1 MSSPSPTGVRD
12 PVADSSAETVQK
24 GTAPFSGSSQP
35 PSLTS
40 PLRLAGYAVILTAL
54 CFMQNPRL
62 MVADT
67 KFDLLTEPWRF
78 LRRGLELW
86 DPSTA
91 FGQVPDQAYGYAWPM
106 GPFFGI
112 GELLQLPPWV
122 VQRLWWALLLC
133 LAFFGILR
141 LTTRLGLGTDLT
153 RVLAAFLYVLTPRI
167 TTLVGV
173 VSVEVW
179 PMALAPWVLLPL
191 VKGSR
196 EGSVRRAAAA
206 SALVVATCGGVNAVA
221 VAAVLPLGVLWLVT
235 RERGPRR
242 WRLFAWWTGF
252 TVLATAWW
260 SGPLVLMGH
269 YSAPFLDYI
278 ENATITTVPT
288 DLTRTLLG
296 VSDWVAYFGGMDFD
310 AGRHVVG
317 TPFLL
322 IDAAL
327 VAALGLVG
335 IAMRDNPHR
344 RFLTWGLLA
353 GLALVGFGYS
363 RDLAGFFSDP
373 RMHSLDHALAA
384 LRNLHKFDVVLRI
397 PLVLGVAHGLARLP
411 ALIHGR
417 PAGLARLSFRV
428 ATALAVVGLLTP
440 WLLQVVPAR
449 DGVKAVP
456 RYWGEVAH
464 YLAENNDGSVAL
476 ELPASSFGVYGWG
489 NVHDDVLQGL
499 ARSPWAVRNVVPLAQ
514 PGNVVFLDAV
524 TRAVELGRPSPELAA
539 FLAANNVGRIVVRN
553 DLDRVVTGAPDPAYV
568 RSVLA
573 ASPGIRLERSF
584 GPLIGEPPYRYAD
597 DSDHTRLV
605 TGSGI
610 SDLSRAIEVYS
621 VSAPAGATLSDPRDV
636 LVGDPGSPA
645 SPGTDG
651 LSTSP
656 RVLAA
661 DAHDGVRGQ
670 VLTDGMKRQEMNFPA
685 VRWNE
690 SNTFG
695 PQEQFRLPGKEQ
707 SHRVVTDEDRWG
719 TVESWL
725 GGIQG
730 VTASSSQSYADATPP
745 LAAGSHPG
753 AVFDADPSTAWQ
765 SARDQDPDGQ
775 WLRVRFNQQRTVG
788 TVSVTLDPTSVRVR
802 QLRIS
807 GGGQARTVT
816 APKPGES
823 ATYRVGLPRTRDLRL
838 TALHAGGLLTG
849 SVAMSELSIDSLRPQ
864 RFLDMPPGVQGRPA
878 DAIVMARDQDR
889 MPCAQVRAS
898 FKCDDVLF
906 APGEDGDTLARRFQ
920 LPEGAGY
927 QISATASLRRLAD
940 AWKLLLKGTGARI
953 WVRPQAV
960 RQDPAQAPGAMV
972 DGDPTTSWI
981 AQRKRPVVVVELPG
995 PTRLHR
1001 LRLTLKPGAA
1011 AARPQRV
1018 EVRSRAGSEVVDLDS
1033 RGRGRLPHWKVERLR
1048 LRIDSTLPA
1057 FADTGEQYVELRAGV
1072 TELKINGRSLTSSF
1086 SSDVRLPCG
1095 AGPKFYLGGT
1105 IYDTSLTANVRD
1117 LVRGRQVPLQVC
1129 APAVGL
1135 PPGPTMLVAPPTTG
1149 LRVDSVTLTRA
1160 GATAPTARSLEV
1172 RRDGSGAPDSV
1183 NLPSHSTTALL
1194 TLPQNINNGWQ
1205 ATLDGKRLQPQRVD
1219 GWKQGWLVPAGR
1231 SGEVHLDYG
1240 PTALFR
1246 AALIVGVGLLLVVI
1260 VAALPIGRR
1269 RQDAAFPAL
1278 RSGPPGWVDAA
1289 VAVCVAGWLAGW
1301 LGLGMV
1307 LLVVLAV
1314 RRFRDLA
1321 GIGGW
1326 GIPAGLALLVAA
1338 AGLTWGPIKE
1348 QDWALSWS
1356 QVWAAAAVAAVSAPL
1371 LAVRLPRGRRWFRG
1385 ARDARPSART

>member
-12 PVADSSAETVQK
+12 PVADSSAETVQT
-24 GTAPFSGSSQP
+24 GTAPVTAAQA

-40 PLRLAGYAVILTAL
+40 PLRLAGYAAILVAL
-54 CFMQNPRL
+54 CFVQSPRL

-86 DPSTA
+86 DPLAA

-106 GPFFGI
+106 GPFFGL
-112 GELLQLPPWV
+112 GELAQLPPWV

-133 LAFFGILR
+133 VAFFGILR

-221 VAAVLPLGVLWLVT
+221 VAAVLPLGVLWLLT

-242 WRLFAWWTGF
+242 WRLLAWWTGL

-296 VSDWVAYFGGMDFD
+296 VSDWVAYFGGVDFD
-310 AGRHVVG
+310 AGRHIVG

-322 IDAAL
+322 VDAGL

-363 RDLAGFFSDP
+363 RDLAGFFSET
-373 RMHSLDHALAA
+373 RMQSLDHALAA

-397 PLVLGVAHGLARLP
+397 PLILGMAHALARMP
-411 ALIHGR
+411 ALIRGR
-417 PAGLARLSFRV
+417 AAGLAGLSFRV
-428 ATALAVVGLLTP
+428 TTALAVLGLLTP
-440 WLLQVVPAR
+440 WLLHVVPAQ
-449 DGVKAVP
+449 DGVKGVP
-456 RYWGEVAH
+456 RYWADVAH
-464 YLAENNDGSVAL
+464 YLAQHDDGSVAL

-524 TRAVELGRPSPELAA
+524 TKAVELGRPSPELAA

-573 ASPGIRLERSF
+573 ASPGIRLERTF
-584 GPLIGEPPYRYAD
+584 GPLIGEPPYRYAE
-597 DSDHTRLV
+597 DSEHTRLV

-610 SDLSRAIEVYS
+610 SDLSRAIEVYK
-621 VSAPAGATLSDPRDV
+621 VAAPAGATLSNPRDV

-661 DAHDGVRGQ
+661 DARDGVRGQ

-695 PQEQFRLPGKEQ
+695 PHEQFRLPGKEQ
-707 SHRVVTDEDRWG
+707 SHRVVSDEARWE
-719 TVESWL
+719 TVESWV
-725 GGIQG
+725 GGIDG

-753 AVFDADPSTAWQ
+753 AVFDADTSTSWQ

-775 WLRVRFNQQRTVG
+775 WLQVRFTQQRTVG
-788 TVSVTLDPTSVRVR
+788 TVSVTVDPSSVRVR

-807 GGGQARTVT
+807 GGGQSRVVT
-816 APKPGES
+816 APRPGGS
-823 ATYRVGLPRTRDLRL
+823 TTYRVGLPKTRALRV

-849 SVAMSELSIDSLRPQ
+849 SVALSELSVDSLRPQ
-864 RFLDMPPGVQGRPA
+864 RFLDMPAGVQGRPA
-878 DAIVMARDQDR
+878 DAVVMARDQDR
-889 MPCAQVRAS
+889 MPCAQVRAA
-898 FKCDDVLF
+898 FKCDDVLV

-920 LPEGAGY
+920 LPAGASY
-927 QISATASLRRLAD
+927 TISATASLRRLAD
-940 AWKLLLKGTGARI
+940 AWKLLLKGTGTRI
-953 WVRPQAV
+953 WVRPQPV

-972 DGDPTTSWI
+972 DGDPATSWV
-981 AQRKRPVVVVELPG
+981 ATRRRPVLVLELAR

-1001 LRLTLKPGAA
+1001 LRLTLKSGAP

-1018 EVRSRAGSEVVDLDS
+1018 EVRSRSGSKVVDLDS
-1033 RGRGRLPHWKVERLR
+1033 RGRGRLPHWKVQRLR
-1048 LRIDSTLPA
+1048 LRIDSTFPA
-1057 FADTGEQYVELRAGV
+1057 FADTGNQYVELDAGV
-1072 TELKINGRSLTSSF
+1072 TELKINGRSLTSSVF
-1086 SSDVRLPCG
+1086 RNVVLPCG
-1095 AGPKFYLGGT
+1095 SGPKFYLGGT

-1135 PPGPTMLVAPPTTG
+1135 PAGATMLVAPPTTG
-1149 LRVDSVTLTRA
+1149 LRVDSVTLTRR
-1160 GATAPTARSLEV
+1160 GATAPTARRLEV
-1172 RRDGSGAPDSV
+1172 RRDASGAPDAV
-1183 NLPSHSTTALL
+1183 RLPSRSATALL

-1205 ATLDGKRLQPQRVD
+1205 ATLDGKQLRPRRVD

-1231 SGEVHLDYG
+1231 GGEVHLDYG
-1240 PTALFR
+1240 PTTLFR
-1246 AALIVGVGLLLVVI
+1246 ISLVVGVVLLLLVI
-1260 VAALPIGRR
+1260 AAALPIARR
-1269 RQDAAFPAL
+1269 RDAAALPAL
-1278 RSGPPGWVDAA
+1278 RDGRPGWMDAA

-1301 LGLGMV
+1301 VGLGMV

-1314 RRFRDLA
+1314 RRFRDLDA
-1321 GIGGW
+1321 VGGW
-1326 GIPAGLALLVAA
+1326 GTPAGLALLVAVV
-1338 AGLTWGPIKE
+1338 GLTWGPIKE
-1348 QDWALSWS
+1348 QGWALSWS
-1356 QVWAAAAVAAVSAPL
+1356 QVWATAAVTAVSAPL
-1371 LAVRLPRGRRWFRG
+1371 LGVRLPRGLRRFRE
-1385 ARDARPSART
+1385 ARAARPSART